1 MFKALFKLVLLLVI
15 VAIFAFVVMRGLN
28 HAFKE
33 RNDFTR
39 FAVAG
44 LVLQMGIQSMINIGV
59 NLELLPA
66 KGMTLPL
73 ISYGGSSMIAICV
86 TAGFILALTRHR
98 PEKRASERSL
108 FRGGIVAYSRS
119 VKHGLLKVPEGPVVC
134 EAAARAMAEH
144 TARLLDADLV
154 VAVTGA
160 GGPDPQDGRPSG
172 TVCFATTGPGGTRY
186 EERYFEGDPEKVLA
200 KTVRHALTLLVDRA
214 SA

>member
-1 MFKALFKLVLLLVI
+1 MSD
-15 VAIFAFVVMRGLN
+15 VADGTRRSDELI
-28 HAFKE
+28 E
-33 RNDFTR
+33 RLADLTADHR
-39 FAVAG
+39 YTVGCAES
-44 LVLQMGIQSMINIGV
+44 LTS
-59 NLELLPA
+59 
-66 KGMTLPL
+66 
-73 ISYGGSSMIAICV
+73 GSIA
-86 TAGFILALTRHR
+86 ARLGAA
-98 PEKRASERSL
+98 PNSSEW

-160 GGPDPQDGRPSG
+160 GGPEPQDGRPPG

-186 EERYFEGDPEKVLA
+186 EERYFEGDPERVLA